1 MVSDCVLVM
10 PLCFLGRTFGT
21 HSIYPL
27 PILAQLRKCQ
37 VIGRLAALR
46 LQPCVVRCAALQ
58 RMWVMLCGVLGDLGA
73 LGALGALGVA
83 R

>member
-1 MVSDCVLVM
+1 MARNGVVE
-10 PLCFLGRTFGT
+10 RTFGT
-21 HSIYPL
+21 PSVWAFS
-27 PILAQLRKCQ
+27 ILAQLRKCQ
-37 VIGRLAALR
+37 VMGRLAALR

-73 LGALGALGVA
+73 LGVA